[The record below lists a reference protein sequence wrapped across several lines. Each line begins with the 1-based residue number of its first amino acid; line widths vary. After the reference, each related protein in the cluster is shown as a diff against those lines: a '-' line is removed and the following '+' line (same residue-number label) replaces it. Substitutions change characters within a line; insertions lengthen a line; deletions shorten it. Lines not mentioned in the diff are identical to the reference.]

1 MPDAETLQVTARMPS
16 GDPRAIVAAL
26 ENSKRFAEVTAEI
39 GRQRDSVSIKA
50 KVVRAPV
57 GVPRR

>member
-1 MPDAETLQVTARMPS
+1 MPN

-26 ENSKRFAEVTAEI
+26 ENSKRFVDVTAEI